1 MSLNASILLLTDE
14 MNPGGVARHVV
25 DLANGLRDKGMT
37 PIVAA
42 NDGPFRLRLNKE
54 IAFVNLPLFIPKSG
68 RKHFFGLL
76 ASYKILVPIIRRENI
91 IVIHSHKRYTD
102 LLGRVLAR
110 RMSLPH
116 ISTCHNI
123 FSSLR
128 HVSFFGDTTIACSK
142 AVQEMLIGDFRK
154 EAKTVTQIYYG
165 ISPFREF
172 QTDEKS
178 QVLKD
183 LSISAKIR
191 IIASVG
197 QLIESKDRATLIHA
211 IGILKRKGAI
221 DNVIF
226 AVLGEGE
233 QKSMLEEIV
242 KNEDVQD
249 HAIFLHRTF
258 NVEALFNVAE
268 FMVLSSKREGLPHVI
283 LEAASIGK
291 PHIATDVGG
300 VSEFVIHG
308 ETGILVAPSDP
319 ERLAA
324 AIKDLLDNPKAVKS
338 LGKKAQE
345 KFFKQFTYDRFID
358 QLIKSVRTLF
368 CPPVS

>member
-123 FSSLR
+123 FTSMK

-142 AVQEMLIGDFRK
+142 AAQEMLIGDFRK

-165 ISPFREF
+165 ILPFREF
-172 QTDEKS
+172 HD
-178 QVLKD
+178 
-183 LSISAKIR
+183 
-191 IIASVG
+191 G
-197 QLIESKDRATLIHA
+197 
-211 IGILKRKGAI
+211 
-221 DNVIF
+221 
-226 AVLGEGE
+226 
-233 QKSMLEEIV
+233 
-242 KNEDVQD
+242 
-249 HAIFLHRTF
+249 
-258 NVEALFNVAE
+258 
-268 FMVLSSKREGLPHVI
+268 
-283 LEAASIGK
+283 
-291 PHIATDVGG
+291 
-300 VSEFVIHG
+300 
-308 ETGILVAPSDP
+308 
-319 ERLAA
+319 
-324 AIKDLLDNPKAVKS
+324 
-338 LGKKAQE
+338 
-345 KFFKQFTYDRFID
+345 
-358 QLIKSVRTLF
+358 
-368 CPPVS
+368 

>member
-1 MSLNASILLLTDE
+1 
-14 MNPGGVARHVV
+14 
-25 DLANGLRDKGMT
+25 
-37 PIVAA
+37 
-42 NDGPFRLRLNKE
+42 
-54 IAFVNLPLFIPKSG
+54 
-68 RKHFFGLL
+68 
-76 ASYKILVPIIRRENI
+76 
-91 IVIHSHKRYTD
+91 
-102 LLGRVLAR
+102 
-110 RMSLPH
+110 
-116 ISTCHNI
+116 
-123 FSSLR
+123 
-128 HVSFFGDTTIACSK
+128 
-142 AVQEMLIGDFRK
+142 MLIGDFRK

-249 HAIFLHRTF
+249 HAIFLHRY
-258 NVEALFNVAE
+258 V
-268 FMVLSSKREGLPHVI
+268 
-283 LEAASIGK
+283 
-291 PHIATDVGG
+291 
-300 VSEFVIHG
+300 
-308 ETGILVAPSDP
+308 
-319 ERLAA
+319 
-324 AIKDLLDNPKAVKS
+324 
-338 LGKKAQE
+338 
-345 KFFKQFTYDRFID
+345 
-358 QLIKSVRTLF
+358 
-368 CPPVS
+368 

>member
-1 MSLNASILLLTDE
+1 
-14 MNPGGVARHVV
+14 
-25 DLANGLRDKGMT
+25 
-37 PIVAA
+37 
-42 NDGPFRLRLNKE
+42 
-54 IAFVNLPLFIPKSG
+54 
-68 RKHFFGLL
+68 
-76 ASYKILVPIIRRENI
+76 
-91 IVIHSHKRYTD
+91 
-102 LLGRVLAR
+102 
-110 RMSLPH
+110 
-116 ISTCHNI
+116 
-123 FSSLR
+123 
-128 HVSFFGDTTIACSK
+128 
-142 AVQEMLIGDFRK
+142 MLIGDFRK

-249 HAIFLHRTF
+249 HAIFLHSTF

-308 ETGILVAPSDP
+308 ETGYTCCTRRP
-319 ERLAA
+319 R
-324 AIKDLLDNPKAVKS
+324 K
-338 LGKKAQE
+338 
-345 KFFKQFTYDRFID
+345 
-358 QLIKSVRTLF
+358 
-368 CPPVS
+368 VSRRNKGPA